1 MRKSIKKILVTTLA
15 VTLLVPSINVSAYT
29 FNKKADSDV
38 YEVSDI
44 KNLQMIRDG
53 ATTDINMLNDIVE
66 RAYNNNFQNKNYIIK
81 NQSED
86 LGRWD
91 SDGYDL
97 WGNYVLSRG
106 DTYIATTFTE
116 KAVVR
121 DGEDY
126 YHSVSVTSKPAWD
139 SGAISGGVKCI
150 DAFDR
155 ESRSIMK
162 NYWDAYMNGIKK
174 AEKEIG
180 FTEGNNLCDFQ
191 LILQTY
197 IWIKDNIKSD
207 TSPNVYLTRGQTAIE
222 GILGGAT
229 MCAGQSRLFNRFM
242 HDFGIESYWIDN
254 PNLNHAWNFV
264 KLENKSKVNI
274 FGGIDCQGTSYFLE
288 DNIYTCNVFTPVGQN
303 SQKYYKEVI
312 SVGKSILTYDNDF
325 VNQFRLSLEEKN
337 IENVSYDSV
346 LPKYSKD
353 GEVFIQKANCPY
365 CAHKGKTIQHSFT
378 TGNLSTQK
386 NGVDIKKENDKNI
399 IGNASFEVYNNR
411 FNYNTG
417 GYDNF
422 LKIEQGT
429 RTEYETNTTTAA
441 PTTTEEP
448 TSDDSEVTKETTAPD
463 VEVPTTTEPEVEV
476 PTTASRPEPA
486 TSDRVVVIP
495 TSSNSTTKPETTTTK
510 KPESTTTVK
519 NGTSNIKNYNCSIDK
534 KEEDDNNIKLSIE
547 FNANKKYTHVKVE
560 YKDKATNKKTLK
572 WVKVSNNKSDV
583 IIPKKSKNTVYDI
596 KVTGVKVKIGK
607 AKIKNVKVRK
617 RSITFKVTCKGAKK
631 IKITYKKKGKII
643 TKWIKVNKNVTLKGL
658 SRNKKY
664 KIKVVGTIDKSS
676 TSPKGKSATKK
687 VTTK

>member
-1 MRKSIKKILVTTLA
+1 MKQTKKILAVSLA
-15 VTLLVPSINVSAYT
+15 MAMVMAIPSKAGAYT
-29 FNKKADSDV
+29 FNKKVDSDV

-44 KNLQMIRDG
+44 KNLQMIKDG
-53 ATTDINMLNDIVE
+53 ATTDIKMLNDIVE

-155 ESRSIMK
+155 ETRSIDSK
-162 NYWDAYMNGIKK
+162 YWTDYMNGIKK

-180 FTEGNNLCDFQ
+180 FTEGNDLCDFQ

-254 PNLNHAWNFV
+254 NKDHAWNTV
-264 KLENKSKVNI
+264 KITHRDGYAI
-274 FGGIDCQGTSYFLE
+274 FGSVDCQSKTYE
-288 DNIYTCNVFTPVGQN
+288 ADYTNPTIYTFNILAPV
-303 SQKYYKEVI
+303 SQGKDYYNDYTKIPE
-312 SVGKSILTYDNDF
+312 GRSILAYSSDF
-325 VNQFRLSLEEKN
+325 VNTFSLAKEQKK
-337 IENVSYDSV
+337 IENVTYFSK
-346 LPKYSKD
+346 LPKYTKSN
-353 GEVFIQKANCPY
+353 GAFIQNADCPY
-365 CAHKGKTIQHSFT
+365 CKHINETNLVHHSFT
-378 TGNLSTQK
+378 EGKLSTEK
-386 NGVDIKKENDKNI
+386 NDINIKKENDKNI
-399 IGNASFEVYNNR
+399 IENAGFEVFDNKHD
-411 FNYNTG
+411 NYFKVEKGSEVVT
-417 GYDNF
+417 
-422 LKIEQGT
+422 
-429 RTEYETNTTTAA
+429 ETNTTTAA

-463 VEVPTTTEPEVEV
+463 VEVPTTIKSEVEVPTTTEPEIEV
-476 PTTASRPEPA
+476 PTTASRPESA
-486 TSDRVVVIP
+486 TSDRVVTIP
-495 TSSNSTTKPETTTTK
+495 TKAETSTTPEATTSKKSEEVTTTK
-510 KPESTTTVK
+510 
-519 NGTSNIKNYNCSIDK
+519 
-534 KEEDDNNIKLSIE
+534 
-547 FNANKKYTHVKVE
+547 A
-560 YKDKATNKKTLK
+560 TLK
-572 WVKVSNNKSDV
+572 PSKVKKVTAKNNR
-583 IIPKKSKNTVYDI
+583 KKS
-596 KVTGVKVKIGK
+596 
-607 AKIKNVKVRK
+607 
-617 RSITFKVTCKGAKK
+617 
-631 IKITYKKKGKII
+631 IKITWKK
-643 TKWIKVNKNVTLKGL
+643 TTNA
-658 SRNKKY
+658 KKY
-664 KIKVVGTIDKSS
+664 KIQYSTSKKFKKKVVTKTTKKLKYTIKKLA
-676 TSPKGKSATKK
+676 KGKTYYIRVRGVNGKEVGKWSSTKK
-687 VTTK
+687 VKIKK